1 MLKPIADNLE
11 LATAT
16 TEFYS
21 LLLNNL
27 LDNNNIWTYVNTIIE
42 IESILNTYNRKLTR
56 ILQKVDREE
65 NGAHG

>member
-16 TEFYS
+16 TEFCS

-27 LDNNNIWTYVNTIIE
+27 LDDNSIWTYVNTIIE
-42 IESILNTYNRKLTR
+42 IESILNTARLLK
-56 ILQKVDREE
+56 
-65 NGAHG
+65 